1 VIESHEKET
10 TGMAEEHDFKVGVLP
25 CNGIGRLVSTVTR
38 MAGYKIKE
46 MRPDEVVLLSSGA
59 LTAGEPESVATL
71 RRYPVLVID
80 GCRPHCASFM
90 CDELGKTPAARIYVA
105 DVMAENKINVAGE
118 KRRGL
123 TAKGDKLVEALAQKA
138 VEEIDRLI
146 ADEMMSTL

>member
-1 VIESHEKET
+1 MT
-10 TGMAEEHDFKVGVLP
+10 EEQAFKVAVLP
-25 CNGIGRLVSTVTR
+25 CNGIGRLVSTVVR
-38 MAGYKIKE
+38 QAAYKIKQ
-46 MRPDEVVLLSSGA
+46 MRPGEVELLSSGRLA
-59 LTAGEPESVATL
+59 VKEPEHFAL
-71 RRYPVLVID
+71 LEKYPVLVID

-123 TAKGDKLVEALAQKA
+123 TEKGMKLVDAVAKKA

>member
-1 VIESHEKET
+1 MS
-10 TGMAEEHDFKVGVLP
+10 EERDFKVAVLP

-38 MAGYKIKE
+38 MAGYKIKQ

-59 LTAGEPESVATL
+59 LTAREPDNLAAFEK
-71 RRYPVLVID
+71 YPVLVID

-123 TAKGDKLVEALAQKA
+123 TDKGMKLVEALASKA
-138 VEEIDRLI
+138 VAEIDRLI

>member
-1 VIESHEKET
+1 
-10 TGMAEEHDFKVGVLP
+10 MAEGQEFKVSVLA

-38 MAGYKIKE
+38 QASYRIQE
-46 MRPDEVVLLSSGA
+46 LRPNQVVLLSSGRLA
-59 LTAGEPESVATL
+59 VREPEHMAL
-71 RRYPVLVID
+71 LEQYPLLVID

-90 CDELGKTPAARIYVA
+90 ADELGKKPAAKLYVA
-105 DVMAENKINVAGE
+105 DVLAESKLPIAGE

-123 TAKGDKLVEALAQKA
+123 TEKGDKLVEALAQKA

>member
-1 VIESHEKET
+1 MT
-10 TGMAEEHDFKVGVLP
+10 DEHDFKVAVLP

-59 LTAGEPESVATL
+59 LTAGDPENVATL

-123 TAKGDKLVEALAQKA
+123 TDKGMKLVDALANKA

>member
-1 VIESHEKET
+1 MADEHE
-10 TGMAEEHDFKVGVLP
+10 FKVAVLP

-46 MRPDEVVLLSSGA
+46 MRPEQVVLLSSGA
-59 LTAGEPESVATL
+59 LTAKESDNLAAFEK
-71 RRYPVLVID
+71 YPVLVID

-105 DVMAENKINVAGE
+105 DVMAENKVNVAGE

-123 TAKGDKLVEALAQKA
+123 TAKGMKLVDALANKA

>member
-1 VIESHEKET
+1 
-10 TGMAEEHDFKVGVLP
+10 MAQEHDFRVGVLA

-38 MAGYKIKE
+38 LASYKIKE

-59 LTAGEPESVATL
+59 LTAGEAESVEL
-71 RRYPVLVID
+71 LNKYPVLVID
-80 GCRPHCASFM
+80 GCRPHCASFLA
-90 CDELGKTPAARIYVA
+90 DELGKKPAARIYVA
-105 DVMAENKINVAGE
+105 DVMAEKKLNVAGE

-123 TAKGDKLVEALAQKA
+123 TAKGAALVDALANKA

>member
-1 VIESHEKET
+1 
-10 TGMAEEHDFKVGVLP
+10 MADEHDFKVGVLP

-46 MRPDEVVLLSSGA
+46 MRPDQVVLLSSGA
-59 LTAGEPESVATL
+59 LAAKESENLAAFEK
-71 RRYPVLVID
+71 YPVLVID

-90 CDELGKTPAARIYVA
+90 CDELGKAPAARIYVA

-123 TAKGDKLVEALAQKA
+123 TAKGDRLVEALAQKA

>member
-1 VIESHEKET
+1 
-10 TGMAEEHDFKVGVLP
+10 MAEEHDFKVGVLP

-59 LTAGEPESVATL
+59 LTAGEPENVAAFKK
-71 RRYPVLVID
+71 YPVLVID